1 MHIFKQSK
9 YILCS
14 WIGRINIVK
23 CLYYSKQYTDSMQ
36 LLSIFKC
43 QFSQIQNRVLKFARN
58 KKKKKKRERE
68 RVRQTKQITDSVL
81 KKKNK
86 AGGIILS
93 DFKVYYKVTL

>member
-1 MHIFKQSK
+1 MS
-9 YILCS
+9 ILLKA
-14 WIGRINIVK
+14 IYRFNAVIINI
-23 CLYYSKQYTDSMQ
+23 QM
-36 LLSIFKC
+36 SIFTN
-43 QFSQIQNRVLKFARN
+43 IQHSPKICMEQ
-58 KKKKKKRERE
+58 KKKKKRERE